1 MLECAIPGCCGREK
15 FLRSGTL
22 HLIDMV
28 QEDGSIAKRMVW
40 LCAKCT
46 PLYTVQMWRT
56 PGEQVRPRGRTCII
70 DFAEILASQGPRLV
84 PAVASQNNIARH
96 AIRSTISKRYCA
108 AH

>member
-28 QEDGSIAKRMVW
+28 QEDGSTAKKMVW

-46 PLYTVQMWRT
+46 SLYTVQTWRA
-56 PGEQVRPRGRTCII
+56 PGEQIRPRGRACII
-70 DFAEILASQGPRLV
+70 DFAEILASRGPRLV
-84 PAVASQNNIARH
+84 PVPASRTSVTRH
-96 AIRSTISKRYCA
+96 AVRLPISKGYCA